1 MQCVQEITYAQARA
15 GFEPFPVGMIVLHFL
30 PGWLPWAAFT
40 PMVLALAKR
49 YPMRR
54 GAWGRSLA
62 VHAAGAIA
70 FGLAHLLI
78 LSVVRTRFL
87 PLQWGATDPVR
98 WLLSTLWSLQAQAEV
113 LAYAGVVAA
122 GHGFEAISRARAQE
136 LRSVRLQTELTEAR
150 LGALQSQLQPHFL
163 FNTLNAIDVLIDE
176 EPAQAKG
183 ILLRL
188 AGLLRSSLDD
198 RRLERP
204 LSAEL
209 KHLRIYLDIEQMR
222 LGERL
227 EIVWN
232 IGPGLDDA
240 LVPSLLLQPLVE
252 NALIH
257 GIAPRSGPGKIWIEV
272 RREGDAL
279 ALAVDDD
286 GIGIDGSAQEGIG
299 LGNTRR
305 RLTELHGGQQELR
318 VSAREGGG
326 VTALVRIPW
335 AREER

>member
-15 GFEPFPVGMIVLHFL
+15 GFEPFPAGLIVLHFL

-40 PMVLALAKR
+40 PIVLALAKR
-49 YPMRR
+49 YPLRR
-54 GAWGRSLA
+54 GAWKKPLA

-78 LSVVRTRFL
+78 LGVVRTRFL
-87 PLQWGATDPVR
+87 PLRWGATDPVT

-136 LRSVRLQTELTEAR
+136 LRTARLQTELTEAR

-163 FNTLNAIDVLIDE
+163 FNTLNAIDVLIEE
-176 EPAQAKG
+176 EPTQAKG

-204 LSAEL
+204 LGAEL
-209 KHLRIYLDIEQMR
+209 EHLRSYLDIEQMR

-227 EIVWN
+227 RVAWD
-232 IGPGLDDA
+232 IGANLDDA

-257 GIAPRSGPGKIWIEV
+257 GIAPRSGPGKISIAA
-272 RREGDAL
+272 RQGEGGL
-279 ALAVDDD
+279 ELAVDDD
-286 GIGIDGSAQEGIG
+286 GVGIDKAAGEGIG

-305 RLTELHGGQQELR
+305 RLAELYGAEQELC
-318 VSAREGGG
+318 VSPREGGG
-326 VTALVRIPW
+326 VTVLVRIPW
-335 AREER
+335 AREGQ